1 MANKTINF
9 HVYYVRHICIRF
21 VTSSAFVCHVLVLRV
36 RFKVRSWRFDNDFA
50 NEIDINVLIAGYE
63 CTGKTSKK
71 RKFSFSSEIFSIK
84 MDTEEDYS
92 YDDIEEHNYDL

>member
-1 MANKTINF
+1 MYRK
-9 HVYYVRHICIRF
+9 
-21 VTSSAFVCHVLVLRV
+21 
-36 RFKVRSWRFDNDFA
+36 
-50 NEIDINVLIAGYE
+50 NV
-63 CTGKTSKK
+63 KK

>member
-71 RKFSFSSEIFSIK
+71 KEIFFFK
-84 MDTEEDYS
+84 WNFQYKDG
-92 YDDIEEHNYDL
+92 HRGGL